1 MNERIKRILKKN
13 TSILIA
19 LVFLSSALVVPAYGF
34 ISGLTSVSTTNAVLL
49 EGVASLDSYDSMQ
62 YSYKINQW
70 ACDNDVHNAT
80 SSPTVACD
88 YTPYTDYFNA
98 GKSLRLGMTAFGEF
112 TSNTTGGITGGIA
125 YGANATEWNTTES
138 WASNYINSK
147 EWIQGWTFSMN
158 YTRQTIG
165 RSIEAWALYSD
176 FTHPEAGRGV
186 WSWGSQDWGSAQGT
200 VNFGLNSTYGDIV
213 QGYLV
218 PSGIS
223 ILYDSA
229 RLVIARTTVTI
240 WDNFYNEPVAQITFT
255 LVLNKDS
262 KIAIIYKDV
271 KILLDAKVLD
281 YITGIAFSERYELD
295 LARGINPS
303 NEAWIHWFQPA
314 NDGSNQTTVYQ
325 HPLTGSSSYDVV
337 QAFTNSGSGMPN
349 YTFFAAYWP
358 NVTEHSVYSA
368 LVPLRSGNLFY
379 DRVLPV
385 GTAISDMP
393 SPAHEPTTTPW
404 VIAQWLYNQGMF
416 GDVNM
421 TNLLGFLAKGGASD
435 REIRFVEVV
444 GMTDGPTQA
453 VPLDSIVQPLVPL
466 FGPRPPDDADIGAGH
481 FDVIGM
487 EEQYL
492 LSTVFNPIDF
502 TNSVFGDYPGGDGFQ
517 WIGLGQSAATTDSGA
532 SAMVSAGLVDAWG
545 SGTTP
550 LVLFDRNDTLFPWE
564 APIAG
569 MQGSIPYGLNEF
581 NGSYIQA
588 ENNAQGIG
596 EVNVTGGVGRDA
608 TTYYFTALKGYA
620 FGIYDDDITGPAQP
634 IAGGFSGYGYW
645 WMPSK
650 SPLGETWYTYYF
662 GYEGFTGEYY
672 PLYRRDMNGIVTI
685 GGEKANGLTR
695 YFNDFSFAITREGTD
710 SFAYVN
716 GGNVTGTAPT
726 SNPGIPTFDFFPVS
740 SWASST
746 GTGGFGYTAGYAVIS
761 IVQDINGTRGLSI
774 YGWNGRDTYWAG
786 AWASVY
792 LNNADTSSWLPPGTV
807 ALILHI
813 TYGPGTTESTSGTEP
828 LNFNVVQALGTITQ
842 FGSNLYA
849 TSFGPFPFDRFPTL
863 SWNGVLGTPTFNT
876 PGQAPVWWYEK
887 LPTTTTASVQFDP

>member
-1 MNERIKRILKKN
+1 
-13 TSILIA
+13 
-19 LVFLSSALVVPAYGF
+19 
-34 ISGLTSVSTTNAVLL
+34 
-49 EGVASLDSYDSMQ
+49 
-62 YSYKINQW
+62 
-70 ACDNDVHNAT
+70 
-80 SSPTVACD
+80 
-88 YTPYTDYFNA
+88 
-98 GKSLRLGMTAFGEF
+98 
-112 TSNTTGGITGGIA
+112 
-125 YGANATEWNTTES
+125 
-138 WASNYINSK
+138 
-147 EWIQGWTFSMN
+147 
-158 YTRQTIG
+158 
-165 RSIEAWALYSD
+165 
-176 FTHPEAGRGV
+176 
-186 WSWGSQDWGSAQGT
+186 
-200 VNFGLNSTYGDIV
+200 
-213 QGYLV
+213 
-218 PSGIS
+218 
-223 ILYDSA
+223 
-229 RLVIARTTVTI
+229 
-240 WDNFYNEPVAQITFT
+240 
-255 LVLNKDS
+255 
-262 KIAIIYKDV
+262 
-271 KILLDAKVLD
+271 
-281 YITGIAFSERYELD
+281 
-295 LARGINPS
+295 
-303 NEAWIHWFQPA
+303 
-314 NDGSNQTTVYQ
+314 
-325 HPLTGSSSYDVV
+325 
-337 QAFTNSGSGMPN
+337 
-349 YTFFAAYWP
+349 
-358 NVTEHSVYSA
+358 
-368 LVPLRSGNLFY
+368 
-379 DRVLPV
+379 
-385 GTAISDMP
+385 
-393 SPAHEPTTTPW
+393 

-444 GMTDGPTQA
+444 GMTDGPTQT
-453 VPLDSIVQPLVPL
+453 VPTNL
-466 FGPRPPDDADIGAGH
+466 PDDFGANPAPGLTEPVPADSAAMGATH
-481 FDVIGM
+481 NDTIGM

-492 LSTVFNPIDF
+492 LSTVFNPLDF
-502 TNSVFGDYPGGDGFQ
+502 ANSVFGDLAGTGFQ